1 MMSSISSVSSTP
13 VSKPTVEASPPPP
26 PPPPPKDKDDST
38 TTQPVKAALPP
49 GQGARVDQ
57 LA

>member
-1 MMSSISSVSSTP
+1 MSSISSVSSTP
-13 VSKPTVEASPPPP
+13 VSKPAAEASPPP

-49 GQGARVDQ
+49 GQGTRVDQ

>member
-1 MMSSISSVSSTP
+1 MSSISSVSSTP
-13 VSKPTVEASPPPP
+13 VSKPTVEASP

-49 GQGARVDQ
+49 GQGTRVDQ

>member
-1 MMSSISSVSSTP
+1 MSSISSVSSTP
-13 VSKPTVEASPPPP
+13 VSKPTVEASPP